1 MERKFNVGDLV
12 FVSKLS
18 RAKGKSPKLQSVW
31 DGPFVITK
39 KHGPVLNSSRKS
51 VLHSDRLKPYRSN
64 VFPGWV
70 NRIRKEITTDT
81 NLATLDEDDAL
92 LPSVMEDLT
101 ATSNTSEAE
110 EDAPPVTSTGP
121 QRTSARPTGAR
132 GKSPAPSTSPL
143 RTNTGPVVRNEA
155 LKMPKDEGDQEAN
168 PRLEPLRTRKGRQ
181 VKAPKRLDL

>member
-1 MERKFNVGDLV
+1 MFNVGDLV

-39 KHGPVLNSSRKS
+39 KHGSVLYEVRNSSRKS
-51 VLHSDRLKPYRSN
+51 VLHSDRLKPYRSD

-70 NRIRKEITTDT
+70 NCIRKEITTDT
-81 NLATLDEDDAL
+81 NLATFVEDDML
-92 LPSVMEDLT
+92 LPSAMEDLT

-121 QRTSARPTGAR
+121 QRTSARPIGAR
-132 GKSPAPSTSPL
+132 G
-143 RTNTGPVVRNEA
+143 
-155 LKMPKDEGDQEAN
+155 
-168 PRLEPLRTRKGRQ
+168 
-181 VKAPKRLDL
+181 